1 MKYIILAVLSVGVLF
16 GVMVAIG
23 RHARTTGLARASEY
37 TWTTHQVIDF
47 VNWYLR
53 VKRIGVNKDLENME
67 IIHSFRRGDAPEVWH
82 QGGPYEQYVKEKEQ
96 QNKQQKNEQ

>member
-1 MKYIILAVLSVGVLF
+1 MTTF
-16 GVMVAIG
+16 GPNAHP
-23 RHARTTGLARASEY
+23 RWRRAKTREY